1 MNAFKK
7 FAALLLALMMIL
19 SLAACGSK
27 SDDSAQGS
35 SDGDASPDDTA
46 KSKI

>member
-1 MNAFKK
+1 MKK
-7 FAALLLALMMIL
+7 IISLLVSTLML
-19 SLAACGSK
+19 LNLAACGSK

>member
-27 SDDSAQGS
+27 SDDSAQGT
-35 SDGDASPDDTA
+35 DGDASSDDTA

>member
-7 FAALLLALMMIL
+7 FAALLLALMIIL

-35 SDGDASPDDTA
+35 SDGDALSDDTA
-46 KSKI
+46 

>member
-19 SLAACGSK
+19 SLAA
-27 SDDSAQGS
+27 
-35 SDGDASPDDTA
+35 DGDASSEDTA
-46 KSKI
+46 

>member
-7 FAALLLALMMIL
+7 FAALLLALMIIL

-27 SDDSAQGS
+27 SDDSAICLILIVS
-35 SDGDASPDDTA
+35 FLRFLVIP
-46 KSKI
+46 

>member
-19 SLAACGSK
+19 SLAACGRET
-27 SDDSAQGS
+27 GS
-35 SDGDASPDDTA
+35 S
-46 KSKI
+46 

>member
-27 SDDSAQGS
+27 SDDRAQGS
-35 SDGDASPDDTA
+35 SAWLTLLL
-46 KSKI
+46 IY

>member
-19 SLAACGSK
+19 SLTACGGK
-27 SDDSAQGS
+27 SDDSAQGLS
-35 SDGDASPDDTA
+35 L
-46 KSKI
+46 IHI

>member
-19 SLAACGSK
+19 SLTACGGK
-27 SDDSAQGS
+27 SDDSAPGQLGRRRVVR
-35 SDGDASPDDTA
+35 
-46 KSKI
+46 